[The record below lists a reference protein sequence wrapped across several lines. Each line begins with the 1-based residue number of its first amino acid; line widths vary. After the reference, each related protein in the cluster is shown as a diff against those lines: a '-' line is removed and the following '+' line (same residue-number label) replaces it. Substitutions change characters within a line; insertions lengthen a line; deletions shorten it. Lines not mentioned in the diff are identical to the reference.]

1 MAFKGGGAL
10 RGADGLQRPQEFASP
25 GPARYTFPMRW
36 KDAPNPDLPLFASNF
51 PRIVESL
58 ERAPDGTGKYW
69 FILEADDWDALL
81 GDTVREYF
89 QGAVFD
95 SGSAAE
101 AWVLALEAEARLR
114 AKSGEPGVRY
124 TLRSFNL
131 RREGSALIPSG
142 HEPGPG
148 QEYYMERIL
157 TRIEETLA
165 SGGSIAWGTRFPGW

>member
-1 MAFKGGGAL
+1 
-10 RGADGLQRPQEFASP
+10 
-25 GPARYTFPMRW
+25 MRW

-51 PRIVESL
+51 PRIVEYL